1 MLTTLRRG
9 AIKILPLLKHLV
21 DI

>member
-1 MLTTLRRG
+1 MLTTLKRG